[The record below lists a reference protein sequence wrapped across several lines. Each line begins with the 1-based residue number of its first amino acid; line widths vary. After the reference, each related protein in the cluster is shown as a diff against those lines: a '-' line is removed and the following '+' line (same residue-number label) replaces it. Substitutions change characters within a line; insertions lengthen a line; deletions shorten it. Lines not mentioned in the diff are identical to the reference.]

1 MCSVSV
7 LSGQGFA
14 WAVSI
19 PNWRAF
25 RNLVLGVC
33 SLRFRFLI
41 VYTSW
46 VCLIPSILAIFAS
59 FFLLFFDAVPKVM
72 GL

>member
-1 MCSVSV
+1 VCSVSV

-25 RNLVLGVC
+25 RNLVLGLVITVPVSNC
-33 SLRFRFLI
+33 LFRG
-41 VYTSW
+41 
-46 VCLIPSILAIFAS
+46 FATVNS
-59 FFLLFFDAVPKVM
+59 CDFY
-72 GL
+72 